1 MLLISYNYEIKYK
14 MPTQSPHPYRKATL
28 SPFYSLAYV

>member
-14 MPTQSPHPYRKATL
+14 MPTQSPQPYKKATL
-28 SPFYSLAYV
+28 STFYSPAYV

>member
-14 MPTQSPHPYRKATL
+14 IPTQLPQPYKKVTI